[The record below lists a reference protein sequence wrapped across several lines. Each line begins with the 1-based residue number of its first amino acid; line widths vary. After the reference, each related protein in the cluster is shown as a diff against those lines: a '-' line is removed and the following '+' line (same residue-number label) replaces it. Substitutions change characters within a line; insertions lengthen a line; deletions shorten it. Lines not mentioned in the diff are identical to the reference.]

1 MYESG
6 KKKHPHLGDIR
17 QCMKGVRT
25 TDERTLIKKCRHV
38 ADSAR
43 CLYVTFLFSA
53 SALGF
58 VCAVVLFAP
67 LLGLPSHSAAAR
79 ALLPVILLPGVLIS
93 LRPLPESFPR
103 TAEPTAADARIP
115 MRDGKNPDAACGS
128 DESS

>member
-1 MYESG
+1 
-6 KKKHPHLGDIR
+6 
-17 QCMKGVRT
+17 MKGVRT

-67 LLGLPSHSAAAR
+67 LLGLPALSAAGR
-79 ALLPVILLPGVLIS
+79 VLLPVIVLPGVLIS
-93 LRPLPESFPR
+93 LLPLRPLPESFPR
-103 TAEPTAADARIP
+103 TAEPTAAEPTAADARIP
-115 MRDGKNPDAACGS
+115 MRDGKYTAAACG
-128 DESS
+128 